1 MPDVSH
7 TLDELLQKHSLK
19 PVAIIA
25 THGHLDHT
33 FSIQPIADGYSI
45 PAYIHS
51 LDRSALASPE
61 KIHGA
66 EFIATY
72 CEGEFIEPADVREL
86 RNEEVVELVG
96 MSFKAIHAPGHTA
109 GSLVFIVDDE
119 LLVSGDVLFSGSIGR
134 TDLPSGS
141 ETQMEQ
147 TLRKKILPLAD
158 HLRVLPGHGPETT
171 MGREKKSNPYLT
183 SLRGRY

>member
-1 MPDVSH
+1 
-7 TLDELLQKHSLK
+7 
-19 PVAIIA
+19 
-25 THGHLDHT
+25 
-33 FSIQPIADGYSI
+33 
-45 PAYIHS
+45 
-51 LDRSALASPE
+51 
-61 KIHGA
+61 
-66 EFIATY
+66 
-72 CEGEFIEPADVREL
+72 L

-109 GSLVFIVDDE
+109 GSLVFVVDDE